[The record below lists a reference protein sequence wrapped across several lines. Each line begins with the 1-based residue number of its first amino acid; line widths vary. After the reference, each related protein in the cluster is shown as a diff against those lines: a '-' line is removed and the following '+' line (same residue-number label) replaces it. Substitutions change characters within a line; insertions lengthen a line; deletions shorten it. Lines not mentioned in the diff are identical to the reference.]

1 MAMPGIG
8 ISRRSLLFTALAA
21 RADWVSLFDGKS
33 PQGWLEVTGLP
44 FPSSWRVEDGCLRS
58 VHVESGGFQDI
69 RTETEFTEFEF
80 EFEWRIEPG
89 GNSGVK
95 YLIDRT
101 NRWQAKGGGFNARG
115 RGAEYQLMDDRAQ
128 PDPAKRS
135 GSLYGRIAPR
145 VEAARKV
152 GEFNRSRIV
161 VAAGRAEHW
170 LNGERV
176 VEYAATAK
184 AGPIALQ
191 HHNSNAWF
199 RGLRVRRIESLVPAG

>member
-1 MAMPGIG
+1 MPGFE
-8 ISRRSLLFTALAA
+8 ISRRSLLLTALAP

-33 PQGWLEVTGLP
+33 AKGWLEVTGLA
-44 FPSSWRVEDGCLRS
+44 FPAEVWRVEEGWLKS
-58 VHVESGGFQDI
+58 VHVENGGFQDI
-69 RTETEFTEFEF
+69 RTEAEFTEFEF
-80 EFEWRIEPG
+80 EFEWRIEAG

-101 NRWQAKGGGFNARG
+101 IRWQAKGGGFNARG
-115 RGAEYQLMDDRAQ
+115 RGAEYQLTDDGAQ

-135 GSLYGRIAPR
+135 GALYGRIAPR
-145 VEAARKV
+145 VEAGHKV

-161 VAAGRAEHW
+161 VGAGRVEHG

-176 VEYAATAK
+176 VEYTATAK
-184 AGPIALQ
+184 AGPIVLQ

-199 RGLRVRRIESLVPAG
+199 RGMRVRRIGSLVPAG